1 MLKEK
6 FKELEFGYIIQ
17 TLHNHI
23 PTLQMF
29 GKEKINKPRW
39 KVLKEILIFLDEYLV
54 NFLNDKEIH
63 FSKEDMQKIKSYE
76 NKDFKDFLNLNFY
89 RSPYIKDVEPRKFC
103 IRAFLYE
110 AIIKSIKFIIK
121 NGKYKELLESYKIN
135 TSIPLKKSIYKEI
148 KFKKSILF
156 DDMAMQIEKHP
167 DSIFQEAYKNYDYFI
182 YDKEDIKYKFDNKR
196 YFESLEKSNVSLTEK
211 IDLKEIYGYTQK
223 QYNNLS
229 KSKDKINTV
238 NFSKITYKRK
248 DKENNNSLIY
258 TKLNLNIDKDYLLT
272 FIDENKSSD
281 LRELLTVIYVL
292 KNQNEYIYYEKSS
305 FRYITNRGINK
316 INLQGLKKKIR
327 NKIFVGQ
334 YDYDLNVSAPTLL
347 YQFIKKEIPNIEF
360 PYISEYIK
368 DRNSIRNECINLL
381 KCKNP
386 KSKDDKL
393 KKDVKSL
400 ITSIFYGSDIEN
412 LKSKVKISLPNREYL
427 LENSVNFNNLYK
439 DIKNLFAVYNEF
451 IQNRYSNKDVIQM
464 PNGIITLKEED
475 GKNKNNNKIVASI
488 YFSLESQILDLIYE
502 NYKDSLTLL
511 IHDGFISKDKLDVI
525 ELQQLVKDKLD
536 YDVIYEMVEL

>member
-54 NFLNDKEIH
+54 NFLNDKEKH

-272 FIDENKSSD
+272 FIDENKSND